1 MAYNL
6 NKTDGNLLVTI
17 LDGTT
22 TGQTNQDRF
31 SLVFIGK
38 NYPNYGA
45 IEQSNFLKLL
55 ENGANSVNPL
65 DNGIIPVRGELWY
78 DTANKKLKIYDGVQF
93 KAVGTAT
100 GSSEP
105 LTPATGDTW
114 WDTGNNQFK
123 VYNGTA
129 WVVVGPSYDQAG
141 GITGTVIET
150 IQDVGQVDR
159 KVITEYT
166 SGVRTAIL
174 SQHTAFQANTDIPGY
189 ELIKP
194 GINFNFGTGNGFTLT
209 QNSTT
214 TELVN
219 NKSNGDI
226 KVVANLAGTLTTALT
241 VSGTT
246 GLITIGGMPTV
257 PLGIASKSYVDQEIV
272 TLSGIV
278 SSSGSTFT
286 ANINALTSNAA
297 AQATSINSINNLKA
311 NIASP
316 ALTGTPLA
324 PTASEGTNTTQ
335 IATTAFVTT
344 AVATA
349 NTALRAYSETYAF
362 NTANAID
369 TKLKANVD
377 VINANIGTLINN
389 AAAQGASIN
398 SLTVTKAPSASPTL
412 TGSPLSVTAPTGTA
426 NTMIATTAFVTTAI
440 QTSTDA
446 LWKGS
451 NKYISQ
457 TTPTAGDGA
466 NGDIWFQI

>member
-22 TGQTNQDRF
+22 TGQTNADNF

-55 ENGANSVNPL
+55 ENGANSINPL
-65 DNGIIPVRGELWY
+65 DNGVIPIRGELWY
-78 DTANKKLKIYDGVQF
+78 DTGNKKLKIYDGTQF

-100 GSSEP
+100 GSTIP
-105 LTPATGDTW
+105 LSPDVGDTW

-123 VYNGTA
+123 VYNGTT
-129 WVVVGPSYDQAG
+129 WVVIGPSYDQSG
-141 GITGTVIET
+141 GITGTIIET
-150 IQDVGQVDR
+150 IEDVEQVNH

-174 SQHTAFQANTDIPGY
+174 SQHATFQPVTARPGY

-214 TELVN
+214 TELIN
-219 NKSNGDI
+219 NQTGGAI
-226 KVVANLAGTLTTALT
+226 EVVANLAGTLTTALT

-246 GLITIGGMPTV
+246 GLITVAGMPTA
-257 PLGIASKSYVDQEIV
+257 PMGIASKSYVDQEIT

-278 SSSGSTFT
+278 SSSGSSFT
-286 ANINALTSNAA
+286 ANINTLTSNAA
-297 AQATSINSINNLKA
+297 AQATSINSINTLKA

-316 ALTGTPLA
+316 TFTGVPLA
-324 PTASEGTNTTQ
+324 PTAAAGTNDTQ
-335 IATTAFVTT
+335 IATTAFVTST
-344 AVATA
+344 VATA
-349 NTALRAYSETYAF
+349 NTALKAYSETYAF
-362 NTANAID
+362 NAANAID
-369 TKLKANVD
+369 TKLKANVNT
-377 VINANIGTLINN
+377 INANIGTLIDN

-398 SLTVTKAPSASPTL
+398 SLTVNKANSASPTL
-412 TGSPLSVTAPTGTA
+412 TGAPLSVTAPSGTA
-426 NTMIATTAFVTTAI
+426 NTMIATTAFVNTAV
-440 QTSTDA
+440 QTSVDA

-451 NKYISQ
+451 NKYVSQ
-457 TTPTAGDGA
+457 TTPTVNDGA

>member
-22 TGQTNQDRF
+22 TGQTNTDRF

-55 ENGANSVNPL
+55 ENGANSISPL
-65 DNGIIPVRGELWY
+65 DNGVIPVRGELWY
-78 DTANKKLKIYDGVQF
+78 DTGNKKLKIYDGVQF

-100 GSSEP
+100 GSTVP
-105 LTPATGDTW
+105 LTPDTGDTW

-123 VYNGTA
+123 VYNGST
-129 WVVVGPSYDQAG
+129 WVVIGPSYDQSG

-150 IQDVGQVDR
+150 VKDVDQVNR
-159 KVITEYT
+159 KIITEYT

-174 SQHTAFQANTDIPGY
+174 SQHTAFQPDTAIAGY

-209 QNSTT
+209 QNSNT

-219 NKSNGDI
+219 NQTGGDTKI
-226 KVVANLAGTLTTALT
+226 LANLAGTLTTALT

-246 GLITIGGMPTV
+246 GLITVAGMPTAA
-257 PLGIASKSYVDQEIV
+257 LGIASKSYVDQEIA
-272 TLSGIV
+272 TLAATV

-286 ANINALTSNAA
+286 ANINTLTTNAA
-297 AQATSINSINNLKA
+297 AQATSINSINTLKA
-311 NIASP
+311 NLTSP
-316 ALTGTPLA
+316 VLTGTPQA
-324 PTASEGTNTTQ
+324 PTAIAGTNTEQ
-335 IATTAFVTT
+335 IATTAFVNST
-344 AVATA
+344 VATA
-349 NTALRAYSETYAF
+349 NTALRSYSETYAL
-362 NTANAID
+362 NAANAVN
-369 TKLKANVD
+369 TNLQANVNI
-377 VINANIGTLINN
+377 INANIGTIIANN
-389 AAAQGASIN
+389 GGLATSIN
-398 SLTVTKAPSASPTL
+398 SLTTNKANLANPSF
-412 TGSPLSVTAPTGTA
+412 TGSPISITAPAATA
-426 NTMIATTAFVTTAI
+426 NTMIATTEFVATEI
-440 QTSTDA
+440 QTSVNA

-451 NKYISQ
+451 NKYVSQ
-457 TTPTAGDGA
+457 TTPTANDGV